1 MSNTFATQDAVV
13 RAFDRHILEVVTAS
27 REMERERIIKLFT
40 EAAIQHDIETA
51 PWSGSALWG
60 AIALIKGENK

>member
-1 MSNTFATQDAVV
+1 VSEKFPRELWDDPTF
-13 RAFDRHILEVVTAS
+13 HKG
-27 REMERERIIKLFT
+27 REWGRMEERERIIKLFT

-51 PWSGSALWG
+51 PWSGSPLWG